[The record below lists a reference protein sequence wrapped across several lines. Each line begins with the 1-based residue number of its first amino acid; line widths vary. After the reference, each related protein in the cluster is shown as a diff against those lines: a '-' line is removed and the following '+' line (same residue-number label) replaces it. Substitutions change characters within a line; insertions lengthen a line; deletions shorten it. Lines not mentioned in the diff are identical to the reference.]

1 MNRKTGIGLV
11 ALLVL
16 TSCQKEIG
24 DDAVLTIADTPF
36 ALQVPPGFPAPVTP
50 ADNPLTT
57 ASVQLGKAL
66 FFEPR
71 VSRDGSIAC
80 ASCHFPDLAFSDPAR
95 VSTGFEGRTGFRNS
109 PTLANVGYH
118 TAFFRDGGVP
128 TLEQQVIAPIHDA
141 VEMNHDINLVAALLR
156 NEEPYKRLS
165 QLAYGRPLDAWVITR
180 SIANYERT
188 LVSGWSRYDRYLQGD
203 VTALDDQEVRGL
215 QLFTSADLNCTA
227 CHSGFDLSDHAYHNV
242 GQYLD
247 YGTDPGRG
255 RITLLPGD
263 VGKFKTPTLRNVAL
277 TAPYMHD
284 GRMPTLKHVIDHFA
298 SGGLQHTNLDPAM
311 RTFTLTDAEKADLI
325 AFLSSLTDE
334 RSLDQVP

>member
-1 MNRKTGIGLV
+1 MMRTTGIGLV
-11 ALLVL
+11 ALLL
-16 TSCQKEIG
+16 LNACQKDVG
-24 DDAVLTIADTPF
+24 DDAVPPIADSPF
-36 ALQVPPGFPAPVTP
+36 ALQLPSGFPAPVTP
-50 ADNPLTT
+50 GDNPLTT

-71 VSRDGSIAC
+71 VSRDGSISC
-80 ASCHFPDLAFSDPAR
+80 ASCHFPELAFSDPAR
-95 VSTGFEGRTGFRNS
+95 VSIGFEGRTGFRNS

-156 NEEPYKRLS
+156 NEEPYERLS
-165 QLAYGRPLDAWVITR
+165 QLAYGRALDAWVITR

-203 VTALDDQEVRGL
+203 LTALDEQELRGL

-255 RITLLPGD
+255 RITLQPGD

-298 SGGLQHTNLDPAM
+298 SGGLPHTNLDPAM

-334 RSLDQVP
+334 RPLDQVP